1 MKEPLSSDDKF
12 LVLINQI
19 IDDNIDN
26 EQFSVEE
33 LAKAA
38 GISRSMLHRKL
49 IKLIG
54 KPASELITEKRLS
67 QAKELLEND
76 EATVSEIAYKVGYN
90 SPSYFNKVFKKH
102 YTVSPGE
109 LRKSN
114 IVSKHSP
121 NNIQT
126 STHQRKKLTRGKVFI
141 ISVILV
147 VVVALGWLSYFFFI
161 DDSFLQKAYSP
172 DNKHLSIA
180 VLPFK
185 NLSDNPHNQYF
196 AEGIREDILN
206 DLYWITPLRVVSRTS
221 ADRFEKSNH
230 SAREIARELNV
241 KYVLEGSVRTYDNKV
256 RISVQLIE
264 AHRDNHLWSAQF
276 DRELNDIIGVQAEI
290 ALQVASKVKVVLS
303 ETEIRLIEKIPTLN
317 AAAYDYYLQGRF
329 LLHKANSEQRFD
341 FNKADVT
348 NCIQYYEKAIAE
360 DENFAEAYAGL
371 ANAWFNLSA
380 WGWLPMGEGFLKAR
394 ELSMKAL
401 EIDPEC
407 AEAHAVLGAFYIW
420 GQRQLI
426 PGGMELETSIR
437 LNPNFATARQWYA
450 QYLMITGPITEARLH
465 INRALELEPYFWVV
479 QTLNAWIYYFEEK
492 NDLAIEACL
501 LAQDLKPGFND
512 NEWLFVLNYTKLG
525 EGEKAVQMLQTILK
539 PYPEAEQHGIELRK
553 AYTKDGI
560 DGLFLWMINV
570 NKNNPVPVQGLNGHP
585 FYIAWWNVILGNKEE
600 AIFWLQENMKQKN
613 RVYVYFNLIATHPDF
628 DILRDDPRFLKII
641 DDIGLTPY
649 HDRITR

>member
-1 MKEPLSSDDKF
+1 MKEPLSSDEKF
-12 LVLINQI
+12 LVVINQI

-33 LAKAA
+33 LAKAV

-54 KPASELITEKRLS
+54 KSASELITEKRLS
-67 QAKELLEND
+67 QAKRLLEND

-114 IVSKHSP
+114 IESKHSP

-126 STHQRKKLTRGKVFI
+126 STNQRKKLTSGKVFV

-161 DDSFLQKAYSP
+161 DDNFLQKKYSQ
-172 DNKHLSIA
+172 DGKHLSIA

-264 AHRDNHLWSAQF
+264 AHRDNHLWSAHF

-303 ETEIRLIEKIPTLN
+303 EREIKLIEKIPTLN

-341 FNKADVT
+341 FNKEDVT
-348 NCIQYYEKAIAE
+348 NCIQYYEKAITE

-380 WGWLPMGEGFLKAR
+380 WGWLPMGEGFLKAHD
-394 ELSMKAL
+394 LSKKAL

-420 GQRQLI
+420 GQRQLKQ
-426 PGGMELETSIR
+426 GGMQLETSIR
-437 LNPNFATARQWYA
+437 LNPNFATSRQWYA
-450 QYLMITGPITEARLH
+450 QYLMITGPIKEARLH
-465 INRALELEPYFWVV
+465 MNRALELEPYFWVV
-479 QTLNAWIYYFEEK
+479 QTLNGWIYYFEEK
-492 NDLAIEACL
+492 YDLAIEACL

-525 EGEKAVQMLQTILK
+525 EGEKAVQMLQTIIERF
-539 PYPEAEQHGIELRK
+539 PEAAQYKIEIRK
-553 AYTKDGI
+553 AYNESGI
-560 DGLFLWMINV
+560 DGLFSWMIAV
-570 NKNNPVPVQGLNGHP
+570 NKNKPLPIQGLNGHP
-585 FYIAWWNVILGNKEE
+585 FYIAWWNTILGNREE
-600 AIFWLQENMKQKN
+600 ALHWLQENMKRKQ
-613 RVYVYFNLIATHPDF
+613 RVYIYFYLIANNPDF

-641 DDIGLTPY
+641 DEIGLTPY
-649 HDRITR
+649 HNRKIK